1 MKPYAVAF
9 LMIAA
14 LLMAFAGRIEAAPEF
29 EPPPNPYTEMV
40 NIAVNCTTASVNVAS
55 IAISNNT
62 ELVHFPAEMDMNT
75 VEWKNVTD
83 LTVIFGAADSFL
95 NYLFN
100 NTSQD
105 EAETLAKNLTPQFE
119 NVFNVTFTHN
129 STGTSN
135 GYVNVTFT
143 GTGVGNLTQFTEWLM
158 LEWLAQNLGGF
169 TITFIPMTNET
180 DAHTGLG
187 AFKESGSFNWYYGM
201 GVFYSTSIPTGTGVH
216 TVDVLD
222 LLNVESLEPSPNA
235 TMLIGPTRLY
245 ASIVIL
251 NIYSHEMISFVGCE
265 PEQVYNPMTRGW
277 YLSPSM
283 ENRISAQ
290 FGFGNDPSPVSEL
303 WLSFS
308 GAVIPEFA
316 TPAAMF
322 ALTLATAVA
331 VAVKARFNRK

>member
-1 MKPYAVAF
+1 MKLYIAA
-9 LMIAA
+9 LLIIAA
-14 LLMAFAGRIEAAPEF
+14 LLMALTGRIEAAPEF

-55 IAISNNT
+55 VAISNNT
-62 ELVHFPAEMDMNT
+62 ELVHFPAEMDMNAT
-75 VEWKNVTD
+75 AWKNVTE
-83 LTVIFGAADSFL
+83 VMVGFGVADSFL
-95 NYLFN
+95 YYLFN
-100 NTSQD
+100 NTSPD
-105 EAETLAKNLTPQFE
+105 EAESLAKNMTLQFE
-119 NVFNVTFTHN
+119 TAFSVTFTYN

-143 GTGVGNLTQFTEWLM
+143 GTGVGNLTQFTEGLM
-158 LEWLAQNLGGF
+158 LECLAQNLGGF
-169 TITFIPMTNET
+169 TLTFIPMTNET

-187 AFKESGSFNWYYGM
+187 AFKDSGSFNWHYGM

-235 TMLIGPTRLY
+235 TMLIGLTKLY

-251 NIYSHEMISFVGCE
+251 NIYSDGMISFVECK
-265 PEQVYNPMTRGW
+265 PAQVNDPFLKGW
-277 YLSPSM
+277 YLYPSI

-308 GAVIPEFA
+308 GEVIPEFA

-322 ALTLATAVA
+322 ALTLTTAVA